1 MKPVKFAIPI
11 LLLTVTGLLL
21 SSCGQEEVVPTGQ
34 RAVPVEGMVVGTS
47 DARLARTFTGSVE
60 GERQA
65 NIYAKIAEAV
75 ERVQVEEGDRVSAG
89 QVLISLDKTG
99 PTSNYRSAESVYK
112 NSRKQYEKMKYLYE
126 EGAVSESQFDAAR
139 TDYEVAKANFEAAA
153 RLVEVTS
160 PIDGVVTRLEVSPGD
175 YLNQGQKLAT
185 VASIEKL
192 RVKFSVNSR
201 DIQYID
207 VGDTVM
213 VEADELGQSV
223 SGRVV
228 RVSRS
233 ADPVTRAFQVEVLFD
248 NENGRFRPGMFVR
261 VSIIL
266 EQLEN
271 VIIIPR
277 KSVVTLDNEEV
288 VFTVSDTLA
297 HRQVVSLG
305 PGLDG
310 RVVIESGLSPG
321 DTVVTIGQTYLD
333 DGYQVRITDVEKA
346 PR

>member
-1 MKPVKFAIPI
+1 MKPVYTTITTSFI
-11 LLLTVTGLLL
+11 LTVLLIC
-21 SSCGQEEVVPTGQ
+21 SCGREEAVPTGQ
-34 RAVPVEGMVVGTS
+34 RAIPVEAMVAGTT
-47 DARLARTFTGSVE
+47 DARLARTFTGSIE

-65 NIYAKIAEAV
+65 DIYAKIAEAV
-75 ERVQVEEGDRVSAG
+75 EKVHVEEGDSVKSG
-89 QVLISLDKTG
+89 QVLISLDRTG
-99 PTSNYRSAESVYK
+99 PSSNYRSAESVYR
-112 NSRKQYEKMKYLYE
+112 NAEEQYEKMKFLYE
-126 EGAVSESQFDAAR
+126 EGAVSESQFDAAQ
-139 TDYEVAKANFEAAA
+139 TEYEVAKANFHAAA

-175 YLNQGQKLAT
+175 YLSQGQELAT
-185 VASIEKL
+185 VASIGKL

-207 VGDTVM
+207 VGDSVV
-213 VEADELGQSV
+213 VEADEFGPSV
-223 SGRVV
+223 PGRVV

-248 NENGRFRPGMFVR
+248 NEDGRFRPGMFVR

-266 EQLEN
+266 EQLRN

-277 KSVVTLDNEEV
+277 KSVVTLDNEPV
-288 VFTVSDTLA
+288 VFTISDTLA

-333 DGYQVRITDVEKA
+333 DGYEVRITDVEKA